1 MKTEILKIEDHIKDI
16 EALKKA
22 ADCVDLGGLVVFPT
36 ETVYGI
42 ACRADK
48 KSLERL
54 DEVKKR
60 DTEKRYTLHIGD
72 KNKLQN
78 FVPAGTT
85 LTPPAKKLVKTG
97 WPGPLTIVFQLSEEE
112 INALE
117 KKLGS
122 ETVELLYRDGTI
134 GIRCPGNDI
143 ARAFLNLCK
152 NAIVAPS
159 ANTTGKEPATNA
171 EDAKR
176 QLEGKVDMIID
187 GGACK
192 YKKSSSVVKI
202 SSADPSTPL
211 RAGWEVLRE
220 GVFSKRQI
228 QKMLTVNILFVCTG
242 NTCRSPMAAGFAKKA
257 LAEKLGCD
265 IDQLGQMGYKVS
277 SAGISAANGIGA
289 TDYAIKG
296 CDSKDVDIS
305 NHKSRNI
312 TAEMIKEADYIFAMS
327 EGQKSDIIQ
336 LSPDGR
342 QKCML
347 LDENKNINDPIGGD
361 FETYKVCGQIIEKAV
376 IKRISEL

>member
-1 MKTEILKIEDHIKDI
+1 MKTTVYKINDPVKDI
-16 EALKKA
+16 EELKKA
-22 ADCVDLGGLVVFPT
+22 ADCVDSGGLVVFPT

-42 ACRADK
+42 ACKADK

-72 KNKLQN
+72 KNKLSS
-78 FVPAGTT
+78 FVPS
-85 LTPPAKKLVKTG
+85 LTPPAKKLVADA
-97 WPGPLTIVFQLSEEE
+97 WPGPLTIVFQIDKKEIGKLSP
-112 INALE
+112 
-117 KKLGS
+117 
-122 ETVELLYRDGTI
+122 ETVELLYKDSTI
-134 GIRCPGNDI
+134 GIRCPENDI
-143 ARAFLNLCK
+143 ARQFLNLCK

-159 ANTTGKEPATNA
+159 ANISGKEPATNA
-171 EDAKR
+171 QDAKS
-176 QLEGKVDMIID
+176 QLDGIVDMIID
-187 GGACK
+187 GGTCK

-202 SSADPSTPL
+202 ST
-211 RAGWEVLRE
+211 AGWEVLRE

-242 NTCRSPMAAGFAKKA
+242 NTCRSPMAAGLAKKA
-257 LAEKLGCD
+257 LAEKLGCK
-265 IDQLGQMGYKVS
+265 IDQLGQIGYKVS
-277 SAGISAANGIGA
+277 SAGIFATNGIGA
-289 TDYAIKG
+289 TDYAIKV
-296 CDSKDVDIS
+296 CDSRNADIS

-312 TAEMIKEADYIFAMS
+312 TAEMIKDADYIFAMS
-327 EGQKSDIIQ
+327 EEQKSDIIQ

-376 IKRISEL
+376 IRRISEL

>member
-1 MKTEILKIEDHIKDI
+1 MKTTVYKINDPLKDI
-16 EALKKA
+16 EELKKA
-22 ADCVDLGGLVVFPT
+22 ADCVDSGDLVVFPT

-42 ACRADK
+42 ACKADK
-48 KSLERL
+48 QSLERL

-60 DTEKRYTLHIGD
+60 DAEKRYTLHIGD
-72 KNKLQN
+72 KNKLSS
-78 FVPAGTT
+78 FVPS
-85 LTPPAKKLVKTG
+85 LTPPAKKLVKNA
-97 WPGPLTIVFQLSEEE
+97 WPGPLTIVFQLGEKE

-122 ETVELLYRDGTI
+122 ETVELLYKDSTI

-143 ARAFLNLCK
+143 ARQFLNLCK
-152 NAIVAPS
+152 YPVVAPS
-159 ANTTGKEPATNA
+159 ANTGGKEPATNA
-171 EDAKR
+171 QDAIE
-176 QLEGKVDMIID
+176 QFEGKVDMILD
-187 GGACK
+187 GGVCK

-202 SSADPSTPL
+202 SPTD
-211 RAGWEVLRE
+211 WQILRE

-257 LAEKLGCD
+257 LAEKIGCD
-265 IDQLGQMGYKVS
+265 IDQLGQMGYKVA
-277 SAGISAANGIGA
+277 SAGISASNGVGA
-289 TDYAIKG
+289 TPEAIRF
-296 CDSKDVDIS
+296 CDSRNTDIS

-336 LSPDGR
+336 LSPDAE

-361 FETYKVCGQIIEKAV
+361 FETYKMCGQIIEKAV

>member
-1 MKTEILKIEDHIKDI
+1 MKTTVYKINDLTANIEI
-16 EALKKA
+16 LKKA
-22 ADCVDLGGLVVFPT
+22 AGCVDCGGLVVFPT

-42 ACRADK
+42 ACKADK

-60 DTEKRYTLHIGD
+60 DAEKRYTLHIGNKD
-72 KNKLQN
+72 KLQD
-78 FVPAGTT
+78 FVPT
-85 LTPPAKKLVKTG
+85 LTGPAKKLVKNA
-97 WPGPLTIVFQLSEEE
+97 WPGPLTIVFQLSEKE
-112 INALE
+112 INILE

-122 ETVELLYRDGTI
+122 ETVELLYRDNTI

-143 ARAFLNLCK
+143 AREFLNLCK

-171 EDAKR
+171 QDAIE
-176 QLEGKVDMIID
+176 QLDGIVDMIID

-202 SSADPSTPL
+202 SY
-211 RAGWEVLRE
+211 AGWEVLRE

-228 QKMLTVNILFVCTG
+228 QKMLTINILFVCTG
-242 NTCRSPMAAGFAKKA
+242 NTCRSPMAEGFAKKA
-257 LAEKLGCD
+257 LAEKLGCKV
-265 IDQLGQMGYKVS
+265 DQLGQMGYKVS
-277 SAGISAANGIGA
+277 SAGISAMNGVGA
-289 TDYAIKG
+289 TAEAIRC
-296 CDSKDVDIS
+296 CDSRNTDIS
-305 NHKSRNI
+305 NHKSLNL

-361 FETYKVCGQIIEKAV
+361 FETYKMCGQIIEKAV

>member
-1 MKTEILKIEDHIKDI
+1 MKTTVYKINDPVKDI
-16 EALKKA
+16 EELKKA
-22 ADCVDLGGLVVFPT
+22 ADCVDSGGLVVFPT

-60 DTEKRYTLHIGD
+60 DAEKRYTLHIGD
-72 KNKLQN
+72 KNRLQD
-78 FVPAGTT
+78 FVPS
-85 LTPPAKKLVKTG
+85 LTPSAKKLVKNA
-97 WPGPLTIVFQLSEEE
+97 WPGPLTIVFQLSEKE
-112 INALE
+112 INILE

-122 ETVELLYRDGTI
+122 ETIELLYRDNTI

-143 ARAFLNLCK
+143 AQQFLNLCK

-159 ANTTGKEPATNA
+159 ANISGKESATNA
-171 EDAKR
+171 QQAIE
-176 QLEGKVDMIID
+176 QLEGKVDMVLD
-187 GGACK
+187 GGTCK

-202 SSADPSTPL
+202 SS
-211 RAGWEVLRE
+211 AGWEVLRE

-228 QKMLTVNILFVCTG
+228 QKMLTINILFVCTG
-242 NTCRSPMAAGFAKKA
+242 NTCRSPMAEGFAKKA
-257 LAEKLGCD
+257 LAEKLGCKV
-265 IDQLGQMGYKVS
+265 DQLGQMGYKIGS
-277 SAGISAANGIGA
+277 GGISAMNGIGA
-289 TDYAIKG
+289 SAEAIRF
-296 CDSKDVDIS
+296 CETRNVDIS
-305 NHKSRNI
+305 EHKSRRINAEII
-312 TAEMIKEADYIFAMS
+312 TEADYIFAMS
-327 EGQKSDIIQ
+327 EEHKSDIIQ

-361 FETYKVCGQIIEKAV
+361 FETYKMCGQIIEKAV

>member
-1 MKTEILKIEDHIKDI
+1 METTILKITDPLKDI
-16 EALKKA
+16 EELKKA
-22 ADCVDLGGLVVFPT
+22 ADCVDSGGLVVFPT

-42 ACRADK
+42 ACKADK

-72 KNKLQN
+72 KNRLQD
-78 FVPAGTT
+78 FVST
-85 LTPPAKKLVKTG
+85 LTPPAKKLVKNA
-97 WPGPLTIVFQLSEEE
+97 WPGPLTIVFQIDKKE
-112 INALE
+112 IG
-117 KKLGS
+117 KLAP

-143 ARAFLNLCK
+143 AQRFLNLCK
-152 NAIVAPS
+152 YPVVAPS
-159 ANTTGKEPATNA
+159 ANMSGKEPATNA
-171 EDAKR
+171 QDAIE
-176 QLEGKVDMIID
+176 QLDGIVDMILD
-187 GGACK
+187 GGVCK

-202 SSADPSTPL
+202 SQT
-211 RAGWEVLRE
+211 GWEVLRE

-242 NTCRSPMAAGFAKKA
+242 NTCRSPMAEGFAKKA
-257 LAEKLGCD
+257 LAEKLGCKV
-265 IDQLGQMGYKVS
+265 DQLGQMGYKVA

-289 TDYAIKG
+289 TPEAIRF
-296 CDSKDVDIS
+296 CDSRNADIS

-312 TAEMIKEADYIFAMS
+312 TAEIIKEADYIFAMS

-336 LSPDGR
+336 LSPDG

-361 FETYKVCGQIIEKAV
+361 FETYKMCGQIIEKAV